1 MTKSQKPRA
10 EAATTAQGLPRFKD
24 LGSMEATMR
33 RQFERTYSAKSFF
46 GSPTLVGSTRETG
59 SDRISEVPGV
69 EAQLT
74 SKPASDDYSCLNLD
88 QPDHSSSHFT
98 IPELEPWPSDL
109 PCSESDQN
117 FLNSP
122 DLTMATAMGSV
133 SPSRSPR
140 LPSPPP
146 FPEVQIGPK
155 SPGFHPEQSMAIPEN
170 NDTAKLDN
178 GAMRRIRPGTKAAD
192 MAFGP
197 PLVPLAEV
205 SLQSPVHQM
214 QY

>member
-1 MTKSQKPRA
+1 MPKSKKIEA
-10 EAATTAQGLPRFKD
+10 EVATIAQGLPRFKE
-24 LGSMEATMR
+24 LGSMEATLR
-33 RQFERTYSAKSFF
+33 RQFARTYSAKSFF
-46 GSPTLVGSTRETG
+46 ISPTLVGSTRENG
-59 SDRISEVPGV
+59 SDRISKVPGF
-69 EAQLT
+69 ETQAT
-74 SKPASDDYSCLNLD
+74 SKSVSGDCSCFNLD
-88 QPDHSSSHFT
+88 QPDHSSSYF
-98 IPELEPWPSDL
+98 ILPELEPWPSDL
-109 PCSESDQN
+109 LCSETEQN
-117 FLNSP
+117 LPNSSG
-122 DLTMATAMGSV
+122 LTMATVMGGV

-155 SPGFHPEQSMAIPEN
+155 SPGFHPEQSAAIPV
-170 NDTAKLDN
+170 NDDTVKQDN

-205 SLQSPVHQM
+205 SLHLSVNQF